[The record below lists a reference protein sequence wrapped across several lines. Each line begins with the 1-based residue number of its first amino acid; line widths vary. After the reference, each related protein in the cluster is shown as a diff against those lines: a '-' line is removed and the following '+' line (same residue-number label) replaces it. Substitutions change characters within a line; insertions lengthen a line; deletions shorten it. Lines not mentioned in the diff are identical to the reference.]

1 MTPADAW
8 QPIETMPLHRQV
20 LVSDGALVKPAI
32 RVSEASV
39 AAPILMALRMWTHW
53 MPLPRPAPPRD
64 GDGQEPQA

>member
-8 QPIETMPLHRQV
+8 QPIDTMPLHRQV

-53 MPLPRPAPPRD
+53 MPLPLPPPPEATAP
-64 GDGQEPQA
+64 